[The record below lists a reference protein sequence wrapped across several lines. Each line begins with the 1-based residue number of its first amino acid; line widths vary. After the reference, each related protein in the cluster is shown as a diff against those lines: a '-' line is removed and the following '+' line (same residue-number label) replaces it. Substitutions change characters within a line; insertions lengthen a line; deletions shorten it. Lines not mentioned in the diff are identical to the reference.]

1 MRLIFSAGLDEFFA
15 LVADFKLGDGRFSK
29 KPLRKAPKTSFSTEV
44 NNRAENTGRNGR
56 EVSRETLEAMVSLE
70 NCSARRRLAESEPD
84 LVRGL
89 FSVVIPALQCR
100 GLIAESLGGEEALGD
115 RLGGQEGRD
124 SLMWVLLFLVQASKK
139 QALYYRQSPRPDRLT
154 MMQQLDDV

>member
-1 MRLIFSAGLDEFFA
+1 M
-15 LVADFKLGDGRFSK
+15 
-29 KPLRKAPKTSFSTEV
+29 LRV
-44 NNRAENTGRNGR
+44 IRRIGR
-56 EVSRETLEAMVSLE
+56 EQPDAKICVTG
-70 NCSARRRLAESEPD
+70 CLAESEPD
-84 LVRGL
+84 LVRVF
-89 FSVVIPALQCR
+89 FSVIIPALQCR